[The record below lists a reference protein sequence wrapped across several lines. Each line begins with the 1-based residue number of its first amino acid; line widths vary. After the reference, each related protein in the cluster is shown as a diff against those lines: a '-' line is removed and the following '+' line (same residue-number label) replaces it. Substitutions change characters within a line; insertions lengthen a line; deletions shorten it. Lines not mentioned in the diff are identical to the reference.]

1 MLLAIRQVDP
11 AERAF
16 VTKAAIWLGVGGLV
30 GGFVTAAVMVN
41 SVAPG
46 TPPDVRFGAD
56 YYKAV
61 LGVLTGGTI
70 LSAALN
76 VSIARRRTGWTEQ
89 AAYVVI
95 GLAAVLALGLFG
107 CLYGIAQPDGHA
119 PPDWLVFVVT
129 MAAGLMVASAVVAA
143 IDAALDRTDPGA

>member
-11 AERAF
+11 AEQTF
-16 VTKAAIWLGVGGLV
+16 VTRVAIWLGIGGLV

-46 TPPDVRFGAD
+46 TPPDIRFGAD

-76 VSIARRRTGWTEQ
+76 VSIARRRTAWTAQ
-89 AAYVVI
+89 AAYIVI
-95 GLAAVLALGLFG
+95 GLAVVLALGLFG
-107 CLYGIAQPDGHA
+107 CLYGIAQA
-119 PPDWLVFVVT
+119 PGNAAPDWLVYVVT
-129 MAAGLMVASAVVAA
+129 MAAGLMVASAVAAA
-143 IDAALDRTDPGA
+143 IDAALDRTDPEP

>member
-41 SVAPG
+41 WVAPG

-70 LSAALN
+70 LSAALK
-76 VSIARRRTGWTEQ
+76 VLRSRAGARRGRSRRPT
-89 AAYVVI
+89 
-95 GLAAVLALGLFG
+95 
-107 CLYGIAQPDGHA
+107 
-119 PPDWLVFVVT
+119 
-129 MAAGLMVASAVVAA
+129 S
-143 IDAALDRTDPGA
+143 